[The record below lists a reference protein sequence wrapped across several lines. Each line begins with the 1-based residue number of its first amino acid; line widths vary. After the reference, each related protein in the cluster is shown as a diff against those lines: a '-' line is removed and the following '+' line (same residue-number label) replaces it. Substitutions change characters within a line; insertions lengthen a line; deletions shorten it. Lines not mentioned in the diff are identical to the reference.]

1 MKTQQV
7 TRAACCDIN
16 SKTTAGE
23 QMAVCACGLFFMEKT
38 TWDPTTKKKSLVKPN
53 NRKQQVIY

>member
-1 MKTQQV
+1 MKTLQV

-23 QMAVCACGLFFMEKT
+23 QKAVRACGLFFMEKT
-38 TWDPTTKKKSLVKPN
+38 TWDPTKKKESGEAK
-53 NRKQQVIY
+53 